1 MSTETV
7 VDVVMGIQVERQGL
21 TVVVVGAEE
30 GGIITLR
37 EKMEMEIG
45 EITIPEV
52 GMEVGEV
59 VVVVVVVVG
68 EASLAVK
75 RMTVQADGVV
85 NLEVVVVVGEMSLAA
100 KRAARMVVGE
110 RRLVEKRA
118 VKTAV
123 GEIAAVADGEES

>member
-21 TVVVVGAEE
+21 MVVEVEAEE
-30 GGIITLR
+30 GGIITVR

-45 EITIPEV
+45 AITAPEL
-52 GMEVGEV
+52 GMEVGE

-75 RMTVQADGVV
+75 RVTV
-85 NLEVVVVVGEMSLAA
+85 
-100 KRAARMVVGE
+100 
-110 RRLVEKRA
+110 
-118 VKTAV
+118 
-123 GEIAAVADGEES
+123 